1 MLWMTWLD
9 GGSMKAFFLLPAVVP
24 ALLVSACGAD
34 EEEVRTILHEELGR
48 MHERSIVDPVQ
59 TIGPYSPAV
68 RAGGFLFVSGQIGID
83 QTTGTLVDTG
93 IAGETQKALENLY
106 AVLRVAGYDS
116 SHVVSTTV
124 YLSNME
130 DYALM
135 NQIYG
140 GYFGEGN
147 YPARST
153 VAVAALP
160 RGASVE
166 IAAIAFKG
174 GE

>member
-1 MLWMTWLD
+1 
-9 GGSMKAFFLLPAVVP
+9 MKQLVLVMFLLFTAG
-24 ALLVSACGAD
+24 CGPDD
-34 EEEVRTILHEELGR
+34 EEIQGLVRDEIMRLQARE
-48 MHERSIVDPVQ
+48 IIDPVQ

-83 QTTGTLVDTG
+83 QETGILVDTG
-93 IAGETQKALENLY
+93 IAGETQKALENLNV
-106 AVLRVAGYDS
+106 VLRAAGYDS
-116 SHVVSTTV
+116 SHVVSATV
-124 YLSNME
+124 YLRTID
-130 DYALM
+130 DYVLM